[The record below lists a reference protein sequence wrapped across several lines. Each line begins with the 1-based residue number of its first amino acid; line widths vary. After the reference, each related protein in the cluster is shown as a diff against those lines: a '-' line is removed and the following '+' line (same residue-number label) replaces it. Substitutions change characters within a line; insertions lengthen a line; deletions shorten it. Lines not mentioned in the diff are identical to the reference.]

1 MKIQFLGATNL
12 VTGSCYHVKTSG
24 KEFLVDCGQFQ
35 GSIQEE
41 KHNFDEFKFD
51 PSKLDFIILTHSH
64 IDHCGRIPK
73 LVKEGFHGKIYCTY
87 GTRDLCEILLKDS
100 GIIHET
106 NTRNENEKRKKAG
119 LDEIEPYYTQDD
131 AIIAMQYFYPLDYE
145 KIISDGNIVFSLNNA
160 GHLLGAAT
168 VDVSIQENDKYTK
181 IAFSGDLGTK
191 NDPLLKAPDLLEES
205 DYVFIEST
213 YGNRLH
219 KDVSSRAEKLAD
231 IIISTIDNGG
241 TVLIPSFSVGR
252 TQEILY
258 ELNHHVKDPE
268 KVKKLRKIS
277 FYADSPLAISAFN
290 IYKKHMGYFRES
302 IQEDFGKDV
311 ENFLKYPNLHLIEDH
326 QESIRLNFSK
336 EPKVIVS
343 ASGMCDAGRI
353 QHHLQY
359 YLPKSNT
366 AIVFVGYQSEESLG
380 RKILN
385 GESPVIIGEDTIPV
399 KAQIYKINGFS
410 GHGDQKDLLGWI
422 KGFKS
427 INKGIIVIHGEDS
440 SRAEFSELLKS
451 MYPDLSIKVPDLYDE
466 IDL

>member
-41 KHNFDEFKFD
+41 KHNLDDFKFN
-51 PSKLDFIILTHSH
+51 PESLDFIILTHSH

-106 NTRNENEKRKKAG
+106 NARNENEKRKKAG
-119 LDEIEPYYTQDD
+119 LDEIEAYYTQDD

-145 KIISDGNIVFSLNNA
+145 KFVEDGNISFTLNNA

-168 VDVSIQENDKYTK
+168 ADLKIMEDNKESK
-181 IAFSGDLGTK
+181 IAFSGDLGT
-191 NDPLLKAPDLLEES
+191 NSDPLLQAPVFLKES

-213 YGNRLH
+213 YGNRIH
-219 KDVSSRAEKLAD
+219 KDVTTRAEKLCD
-231 IIISTIDNGG
+231 IIIETIDKGG

-268 KVKKLRKIS
+268 KIKKLREIS
-277 FYADSPLAISAFN
+277 FYVDSPLAISAFN
-290 IYKKHMGYFRES
+290 IYKKHMGYFKEE
-302 IQEDFGKDV
+302 IQKDFAKDV

-336 EPKVIVS
+336 EAKVIVS

-359 YLPKSNT
+359 YLPKENT
-366 AIVFVGYQSEESLG
+366 SIVFVGYQSEESLG

-385 GESPVIIGEDTIPV
+385 RESPVTIGDENIPV
-399 KAQIYKINGFS
+399 KAQIHKINGFS
-410 GHGDQKDLLGWI
+410 GHGDQKDLLKWI
-422 KGFKS
+422 KGFDE
-427 INKGIIVIHGEDS
+427 IRKGIIVIHGEDS
-440 SRAEFSELLKS
+440 SRQEFSVLLKDI
-451 MYPDLSIKVPDLYDE
+451 YPNLNIEVPNLYDE
-466 IDL
+466 INF